1 MKYLHVLR
9 VACLLLP
16 VQSMAQP
23 VWPTPK
29 KMDVRSERCFTF
41 ANPANETSILLDS
54 ALALPSEEAYVLD
67 ISKKGIAI
75 RARSQ
80 RGVIWAYQSLRQLEQ
95 PASAGRCYPDVHIE
109 DYPAFPFR
117 GFMLDNGRNF
127 METAM
132 IKQYLDI
139 LSLYK
144 INVFHWHLT
153 DHPAWRIECKAYPQL
168 NDPQYHLKG
177 RDEGRFYSYD
187 EIRDVIAYA
196 AKRGI
201 TVVPEIDMPGHSAYF
216 ERTFGFR
223 MESPQGRRVLEI
235 CLDEFF
241 REVPAADC
249 PWFHMGSDEV
259 HIEDPQ
265 GFMQFIEGIVRRNG
279 RRPIAWDPGL
289 QGSPAVVRQMWRDRG
304 LSRDEKMDSTQA
316 CIDSFMG
323 YLNYYDPML
332 FTSRMLLHDPTV
344 AGPACLG
351 GILCLWNDV
360 NVRDKQKVAD
370 HNGFY
375 NGLLPFAEKF
385 WTAEQPAFDG
395 DPSVLPSPGSPA
407 GQYLQRMEQRM
418 ADQRDRVLADYPV
431 RWVANAG
438 IPWMLTDPLEAGG
451 DTVGVRWSP
460 VWGGAVDLDV
470 FAQQRGVQAEAG
482 MEIYARTVLYC
493 RNDTVVDAWVGFEV
507 PARSNRL
514 SCGIGRQGEWESGGA
529 VWVNGALLSPP
540 AWKEAGAYN
549 FPYNTWARPEEL
561 LPYTDEQLYWM
572 RSTVRISLQ
581 KGRNEIVLR
590 ARKTFAGQRWSFA
603 FIPLSRDENGKA
615 VEAKNIRY

>member
-1 MKYLHVLR
+1 MIG
-9 VACLLLP
+9 CLLLP
-16 VQSMAQP
+16 ILVVAQS
-23 VWPTPK
+23 VWPTPQ
-29 KMDVRSERCFTF
+29 KMDVRSDHCFTF
-41 ANPANETSILLDS
+41 ADPEKKTRVLLDTTLS
-54 ALALPSEEAYVLD
+54 LPSEEAYVLD
-67 ISKKGIAI
+67 ISKSGIEI
-75 RARSQ
+75 MTRSQ
-80 RGVIWAYQSLRQLEQ
+80 RGVIWARQSLRQLARKV
-95 PASAGRCYPDVHIE
+95 PGGTSYPDVHIE
-109 DYPAFPFR
+109 DYPAFSVR

-132 IKQYLDI
+132 IKQYLDV
-139 LSLYK
+139 LSMYK

-196 AKRGI
+196 AALGI
-201 TVVPEIDMPGHSAYF
+201 MVIPEIDMPGHSTYF

-223 MESPQGRRVLEI
+223 MESPQGRRVLET

-259 HIEDPQ
+259 HIDDPQ
-265 GFMQFIEGIVRRNG
+265 GFMQFVETIVLRNG
-279 RRPIAWDPGL
+279 RRPVAWDPGL
-289 QGSPAVVRQMWRDRG
+289 QGSAAVVRQLWRDRG
-304 LSRDEKMDSTQA
+304 LDREEQIDSTLA
-316 CIDSFMG
+316 FIDSFMG

-332 FTSRMLLHDPTV
+332 FTSRMLLHDPYA
-344 AGPACLG
+344 AGPSCLG

-360 NVRDKQKVAD
+360 NVQDKRKVAD

-385 WTAEQPAFDG
+385 WTGDRTTYDG
-395 DPSVLPSPGSPA
+395 DPSLLPAPDSPA
-407 GQYLQRMEQRM
+407 GQYLHRMEQRM
-418 ADQRDRVLADYPV
+418 ADQRDRVLADHPV

-438 IPWMLTDPLEAGG
+438 LPWMLTDPLDAGA
-451 DTVGVRWSP
+451 DTLGVHWTP
-460 VWGGAVDLDV
+460 AWGGAVDLDA
-470 FAQQRGVQAEAG
+470 FTQQRGVKAEAG

-493 RNDTVVDAWVGFEV
+493 RNDTVVDVWVGFEV

-529 VWVNGALLSPP
+529 VWVNGVLLSPP
-540 AWKEAGAYN
+540 EWKEPGAYA

-561 LPYTDEQLYWM
+561 LPYNDEQFYWM
-572 RSTVRISLQ
+572 RDPVRIALQ
-581 KGRNEIVLR
+581 HGRNDIVLR
-590 ARKTFAGQRWSFA
+590 ARKAFAGQRWSFA
-603 FIPLSRDENGKA
+603 FIPLWRDENGKV
-615 VEAKNIRY
+615 VEAKNIQY